1 MRIYDII
8 AKKRDGFSL
17 TREEIRF
24 FVAQYTQGTIPD
36 YQASALLM
44 AICINGMDWRE
55 TAELTMAM
63 AASGDQV
70 DLSPIAGVK
79 ADKHSTG
86 GVGDKTTLVVAPIV
100 ASLGVKMAKM
110 SGRGLGHTGG
120 TVDKLESIPGFQV
133 DLNREEFFDIVDR
146 VGCCVIGQS
155 GNLAPADKKLYALR
169 DVTATVES
177 IPLIASSVMSKKLAA
192 GADCILLDVKTGSGA
207 FMKKQEDAAALAEEM
222 VEIGTRAGRKAAA
235 LITDMDRPLGRN
247 IGNALEVIEAAET
260 LQGRGPGDL
269 TELCLQLSAGL
280 LALAGKGDETAC
292 YALAKRQ
299 MENGKAFEKLQEMVA
314 AQGGDEK
321 ALEDYARLPKA
332 PLEKEALSPEEGYL
346 THMDTRLIGVAAAQ
360 LGAGREKKGDAI
372 DYGAGIV
379 LRNKPGDFVKKGD
392 PIATLSASQEALFA
406 PAMETFFQSLAF
418 GDVPP
423 EEKPLIYAKVTK
435 DGLAPVKENNL
446 SGQKAGR

>member
-17 TREEIRF
+17 SQEEIRF
-24 FVAQYTQGTIPD
+24 FVERYTQGEIPD

-44 AICINGMDWRE
+44 AVCINGMERRE
-55 TAELTMAM
+55 TADLTMAM

-120 TVDKLESIPGFQV
+120 TVDKLESIPGFRV
-133 DLNREEFFDIVDR
+133 DLNREKFFDIVNR

-177 IPLIASSVMSKKLAA
+177 IPLIASSIMSKKLAA

-207 FMKKQEDAAALAEEM
+207 FMKKREDAAALAREM

-247 IGNALEVIEAAET
+247 IGNGLEVIEAAET
-260 LQGRGPGDL
+260 LRGRGPGDL
-269 TELCLQLSAGL
+269 TELCLRLSASL
-280 LALAGKGDETAC
+280 LALAGRGDETAC
-292 YALAKRQ
+292 YALAKAQ
-299 MENGKAFEKLQEMVA
+299 LENGRAFEKLKEMVS
-314 AQGGDEK
+314 AQGGDAEV
-321 ALEDYARLPKA
+321 LEDYSGLPRASFK
-332 PLEKEALSPEEGYL
+332 KEALSPKEGYL
-346 THMDTRLIGVAAAQ
+346 THMDTRLIGVSAAQ
-360 LGAGREKKGDAI
+360 LGAGREKKGDSI
-372 DYGAGIV
+372 DYGAGIT
-379 LRNKPGDFVKKGD
+379 LHKKPGDFVKQGESL
-392 PIATLSASQEALFA
+392 AALWASRQALFA
-406 PAMETFFQSLAF
+406 PAMETFYQSLSF
-418 GDVPP
+418 GVAPP
-423 EEKPLIYAKVTK
+423 KQEPLIYAKVTK
-435 DGLAPVKENNL
+435 DGVHWANENRK
-446 SGQKAGR
+446 SGG